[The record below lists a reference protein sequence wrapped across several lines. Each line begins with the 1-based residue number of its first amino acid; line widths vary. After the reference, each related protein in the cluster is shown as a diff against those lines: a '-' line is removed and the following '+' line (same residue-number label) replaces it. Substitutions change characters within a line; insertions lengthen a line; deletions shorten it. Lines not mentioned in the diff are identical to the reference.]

1 MFCQCI
7 NTKFINKN
15 TRMKNFKKAS
25 SVYSFLA
32 LFSFVLLLSSCSD
45 NNNDPQLP
53 ALPRLNVN
61 DSIAMVK
68 VNKAI
73 NGAYIWWDDTDTN
86 TWKKYVQFE
95 LDKKENEYRIIK
107 VEYEDF
113 IAGNFPIEITQ
124 LTKLRTL
131 NLSYGNLGGFIP
143 KEIGNLTE
151 LENLI
156 IENNF
161 VSGELPESIG
171 KLSKLKLLLIRY
183 TGIFG
188 NLPTTW
194 GNLENLQ
201 KLDLSHNYL
210 TGPIP
215 KEWKGL
221 KNLETI
227 VLSDNQLNGAFPI
240 EIMTHLM
247 QFVCNNNNITELPFE
262 IWKDDFEVEPPYIT
276 GNRLHGIVPD
286 WVKATNKWKYSNI
299 YVGKQ
304 QDGYGYTLN

>member
-1 MFCQCI
+1 
-7 NTKFINKN
+7 
-15 TRMKNFKKAS
+15 MKNFKKAS

-95 LDKKENEYRIIK
+95 LDKKANEYRIIK

-113 IAGNFPIEITQ
+113 IAGNFPIEVTQ

-161 VSGELPESIG
+161 VSGELQRVSANFQS
-171 KLSKLKLLLIRY
+171 LNFSLLDIR
-183 TGIFG
+183 G
-188 NLPTTW
+188 
-194 GNLENLQ
+194 
-201 KLDLSHNYL
+201 YL
-210 TGPIP
+210 VICRLLG
-215 KEWKGL
+215 
-221 KNLETI
+221 
-227 VLSDNQLNGAFPI
+227 
-240 EIMTHLM
+240 EI
-247 QFVCNNNNITELPFE
+247 
-262 IWKDDFEVEPPYIT
+262 
-276 GNRLHGIVPD
+276 
-286 WVKATNKWKYSNI
+286 
-299 YVGKQ
+299 
-304 QDGYGYTLN
+304 